1 MEANAA
7 NKEQNN
13 MRDAGIKT
21 LAIFIFLIF
30 CLSEC
35 SIVVRDRRVRVSI
48 VNRLG
53 NGRTMNIHCQSRD
66 DDLGYLRIPDG
77 YETEWSFN
85 VNIWGTTLFYCDV
98 QWGDSEWLH
107 FDAYSYKSDSGRC
120 DTVCRWMVAEDG
132 LLYVYN
138 QENEKWEH
146 MPFQDML

>member
-1 MEANAA
+1 MATIGVGVLVESTIPSLAA
-7 NKEQNN
+7 TKWRNSV
-13 MRDAGIKT
+13 ASS
-21 LAIFIFLIF
+21 LH
-30 CLSEC
+30 
-35 SIVVRDRRVRVSI
+35 DRRVRVSI